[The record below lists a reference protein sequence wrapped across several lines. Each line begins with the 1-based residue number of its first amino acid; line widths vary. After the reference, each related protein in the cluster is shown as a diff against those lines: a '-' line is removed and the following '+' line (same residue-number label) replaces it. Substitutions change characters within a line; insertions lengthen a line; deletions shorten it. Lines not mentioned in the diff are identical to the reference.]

1 MVRER
6 KHQKCA
12 NDHAANEKIKMY
24 AVFLILMWVSA
35 SKFDFFCVWYLEC
48 LLSSAYGFDDW
59 QFTAEPLWWQQQELC
74 ALLIVMIRLALI
86 LIVMG
91 LLDLMHLMQ
100 ISMSGM

>member
-1 MVRER
+1 MS
-6 KHQKCA
+6 
-12 NDHAANEKIKMY
+12 AAYYI
-24 AVFLILMWVSA
+24 LIWVSA
-35 SKFDFFCVWYLEC
+35 SKFDFFLGWYLEC
-48 LLSSAYGFDDW
+48 LLSSAYGFGDW

-91 LLDLMHLMQ
+91 LLDLMHLME